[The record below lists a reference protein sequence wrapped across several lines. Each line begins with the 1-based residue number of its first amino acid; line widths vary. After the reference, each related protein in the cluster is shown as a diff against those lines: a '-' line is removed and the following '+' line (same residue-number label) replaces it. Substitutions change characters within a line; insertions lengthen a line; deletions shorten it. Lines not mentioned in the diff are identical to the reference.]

1 MIRNGN
7 LLPRRFIPTGN
18 RSMKA
23 DMPER
28 LKTFHQITLWDTY
41 PDPAVPTSTACRRI
55 SNEHDQ
61 GQEAW

>member
-1 MIRNGN
+1 
-7 LLPRRFIPTGN
+7 
-18 RSMKA
+18 
-23 DMPER
+23 MPER

-61 GQEAW
+61 G